1 MNPIYLLISEYPDLL
16 ESYKI
21 QSINNLSLAYCY
33 FQGLIYHNPNNKYNK
48 RNYKAIKNTLIII
61 LGVFGFTKD
70 QLIQTAYQ
78 ECEMFNINRKQSAW
92 STGEYIEQQS
102 FKDFINSINIY
113 EE

>member
-1 MNPIYLLISEYPDLL
+1 MI
-16 ESYKI
+16 
-21 QSINNLSLAYCY
+21 
-33 FQGLIYHNPNNKYNK
+33 
-48 RNYKAIKNTLIII
+48 TV

-92 STGEYIEQQS
+92 STGDFIEQQS
-102 FKDFINSINIY
+102 FKDFINDMNIY